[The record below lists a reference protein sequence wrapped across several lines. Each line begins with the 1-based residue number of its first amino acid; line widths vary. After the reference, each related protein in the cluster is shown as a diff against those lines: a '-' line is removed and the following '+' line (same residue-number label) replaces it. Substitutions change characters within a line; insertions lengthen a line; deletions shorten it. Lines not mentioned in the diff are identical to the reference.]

1 MFIFKVYIIISKFSK
16 QQNSQ
21 NFFYLVDNNA
31 TARVRL
37 LELIAKYWGKL
48 IMTFIEKRLNKTSS
62 TKIEVHN
69 EILG

>member
-1 MFIFKVYIIISKFSK
+1 M
-16 QQNSQ
+16 
-21 NFFYLVDNNA
+21 VDNNA

-48 IMTFIEKRLNKTSS
+48 IMTFIEKRLNKSSS
-62 TKIEVHN
+62 TRTELHN